1 MVKSTRLK
9 TNALASLELHQI
21 LRMTLYKND
30 INVSCFKVYSSITK
44 KLIERVLK
52 LKFRSFIKFLSFLKT

>member
-30 INVSCFKVYSSITK
+30 INVLCFKVYPQSQKNS
-44 KLIERVLK
+44 LK
-52 LKFRSFIKFLSFLKT
+52 EF